1 MNRNKTVLGVLILAV
16 SVVGL
21 GMGATLPV
29 VALRMYQAQASA
41 LAIGLLA
48 AMPAMGMMIS
58 AFMVDGLCR
67 RLSRRGIYLLAL
79 ALCAAS
85 VAAIDPLANWPWWL
99 AAARLGMGI
108 GMGVVIILGEAW
120 VNEISADNVRGRV
133 VALYATSFTAFQMLG
148 PATVAW
154 LGADGPWVNAVV
166 LASLAVALGLVA
178 FTMPASAAVHE
189 QKAGG
194 FSVLGFVRVAPPLCM
209 GVLFFSF
216 FDSVVLSMFPVYAAG
231 LGHGLAVAALMSSV
245 ILAGDAAFQLPLG
258 WLSDRCE
265 RGGLYLACG
274 LLVLALGASLPWLM
288 GSGNWLWPALL
299 LLGAVAG
306 GIYTLAITLI
316 GERFQG
322 PELVTAN
329 ASAGLIWGLG
339 SLLGPLGSGAL
350 MGAGPQG
357 VPLALSGL
365 ALIFVAGAW
374 SYQRQARRQLQAA
387 Q

>member
-1 MNRNKTVLGVLILAV
+1 MNRNKTVLSVLILAV

-48 AMPAMGMMIS
+48 AMPAVGMMIS
-58 AFMVDGLCR
+58 AFLVDGLCR
-67 RLSRRGIYLLAL
+67 RLSRRGIYLFAL
-79 ALCAAS
+79 GLCGLS
-85 VAAIDPLANWPWWL
+85 VAAIDPLASWPWLL
-99 AAARLGMGI
+99 AAARLAMGI

-120 VNEISADNVRGRV
+120 VNEISPDDVRGRV
-133 VALYATSFTAFQMLG
+133 VALYATCFTAFQMLG

-154 LGADGPWVNAVV
+154 LGAGGPWVNLLV
-166 LASLAVALGLVA
+166 LASLAVALALVA
-178 FTMPASAAVHE
+178 FIMPASPAVHE
-189 QKAGG
+189 HKGGG
-194 FSVLGFVRVAPPLCM
+194 FSVLGFVRVAPALCM

-231 LGHGLAVAALMSSV
+231 MGHGLAVAALMSSV

-274 LLVLALGASLPWLM
+274 LLVLALGVGLPWLM
-288 GSGNWLWPALL
+288 GSGAWLWPALL

-306 GIYTLAITLI
+306 GIYTLAIVLI
-316 GERFQG
+316 GERFEG

-339 SLLGPLGSGAL
+339 SLLGPLASGAL
-350 MGAGPQG
+350 MGTGPQG
-357 VPLALSGL
+357 VPVALSSL
-365 ALIFVAGAW
+365 AALFVACAW
-374 SYQRQARRQLQAA
+374 GYQRQARRLLEVAR
-387 Q
+387 